1 MRAKDEQSLEACPR
15 AYVALKPTAPGFK
28 YATDRGLIA
37 PEVPVTFYL
46 PADDLPADDLPA
58 DDLPAEPATNR
69 SLLNSIDEADRSCP
83 GNRWFTCS

>member
-46 PADDLPADDLPA
+46 PVDDLPA

-69 SLLNSIDEADRSCP
+69 SLLNSIDEADRSFL

>member
-58 DDLPAEPATNR
+58 EPATNR

>member
-46 PADDLPADDLPA
+46 PADDLPA
-58 DDLPAEPATNR
+58 EPATNR